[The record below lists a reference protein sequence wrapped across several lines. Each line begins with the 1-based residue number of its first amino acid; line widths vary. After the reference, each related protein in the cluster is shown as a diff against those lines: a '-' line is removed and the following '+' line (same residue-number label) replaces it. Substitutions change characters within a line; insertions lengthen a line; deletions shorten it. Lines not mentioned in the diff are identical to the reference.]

1 MLVTA
6 SAASPPPPQE
16 DFHARLH
23 GPDRGLINAW
33 LVGLNARKDRPDL
46 AEAAQAGCLPPFIYK
61 GGVAQKIKSKNKIGS
76 LQYLAAWQ
84 GLRGENLEIDT
95 DAEVTVTCSK
105 TGVPVT
111 FTLDITKLFKAAE
124 GGTDD

>member
-1 MLVTA
+1 MLDGITQA
-6 SAASPPPPQE
+6 LQPPQKQANYRRS
-16 DFHARLH
+16 FTKAVS
-23 GPDRGLINAW
+23 P
-33 LVGLNARKDRPDL
+33 KDQ
-46 AEAAQAGCLPPFIYK
+46 EQ
-61 GGVAQKIKSKNKIGS
+61 NKIGS

-111 FTLDITKLFKAAE
+111 FTRYHKTFQ
-124 GGTDD
+124 GCRGWYR